1 MSYLHLGAQ
10 PGPIQP
16 GLIRSGVEQAFDEA
30 FKAIV
35 PDEEGRLIFD
45 EGIIESVTS
54 APVPPIV
61 QDDSFSPLEPVS
73 GEFPGSK
80 QPDTDP
86 QITGKASSILPL
98 LAIGTLF
105 LVSS

>member
-1 MSYLHLGAQ
+1 MSYLHLGAA
-10 PGPIQP
+10 PGPIAP
-16 GLIRSGVEQAFDEA
+16 GLIRSGVKQAFEEA
-30 FKAIV
+30 LKAIV
-35 PDEEGRLIFD
+35 PDEQGRLIFD

-61 QDDSFSPLEPVS
+61 QDDTFSPVEPVS

-80 QPDTDP
+80 QPDDP

-105 LVSS
+105 LVSR